1 MTIDRLNKDDLRQD
15 VLEQTEMLRTHQSLA
30 GLRVA
35 LQKKGIDPISA
46 LLASFA
52 ESEELL
58 EYGTIVAANG
68 AVFHYVR
75 DNGGGEATSFQE
87 WTEILDISEFSKQF
101 PWVPV
106 ALEYLRGSD
115 GK

>member
-1 MTIDRLNKDDLRQD
+1 MKIDRLNKDDLRQD
-15 VLEQTEMLRTHQSLA
+15 VLEQTEALRTHENLA
-30 GLRVA
+30 GLRAA
-35 LQKKGIDPISA
+35 LQEKGIDPTSA

-52 ESEELL
+52 ESEELM

-75 DNGGGEATSFQE
+75 DNGFRQATSFQE
-87 WTEILDISEFSKQF
+87 WVEILDVSEFSMQF

-106 ALEYLRGSD
+106 ALELLRGGD
-115 GK
+115 GE